1 MELLEFAPNLIAIFV
16 FVLIVSGNYLGELF
30 PCRVQAIFNSN
41 MYVKHTLG
49 FLTLLFFVALTIP
62 ELKEQENFLGY
73 TSLIYLWFVMMAK
86 CYYTIWFIVFGL
98 VGLLY
103 VTQMYKGDK
112 EKKGSEEGS
121 QDMEMLKQ
129 VERIIIVVA
138 FIMTVFGFL
147 VYMGAKKR
155 EYAKKFSYLQFIF
168 GMPSCRGSSPAF
180 PGYLTLLSHA
190 FDHTS

>member
-1 MELLEFAPNLIAIFV
+1 MNLLEFAPNLIAIFV

-30 PCRVQAIFNSN
+30 PCRVQKIFNSN

-73 TSLIYLWFVMMAK
+73 TTLIYLWFIMMAK

-98 VGLLY
+98 VGVLY
-103 VTQMYKGDK
+103 VMQMYKETK
-112 EKKGSEEGS
+112 EKKDGEGGS
-121 QDMEMLKQ
+121 QDMAMLKQ
-129 VERIIIVVA
+129 AEKVVIVTTFV
-138 FIMTVFGFL
+138 MTVLGFL

-155 EYAKKFSYLQFIF
+155 EYKNKFSYLQFIF
-168 GMPSCRGSSPAF
+168 GMPSCKGKSPPF
-180 PGYLTLLSHA
+180 PGYLKLLKHA
-190 FDHTS
+190 LD